1 MALYK
6 LIMNFGYVKYSVMIE
21 AHKHALFW
29 LAYLVVL
36 AGTVFVAAT
45 TGLFGLIWSYD
56 LTFLSTAIFG
66 VWLFTEIVGGV
77 QLVSLSQKITQL
89 KTGQSI
95 LHIDADTLWNKHS
108 FVSFMSE
115 IVVAAGIFGTVIGV
129 ILALMPFFGLSS
141 FDINTI
147 QPHLLKM
154 FSGIAIA
161 FFPTAISI
169 LVKIFLDFHSRL
181 HQNAVIDFLKQQD
194 RAK

>member
-1 MALYK
+1 
-6 LIMNFGYVKYSVMIE
+6 MIE

-36 AGTVFVAAT
+36 AGTVLTAAS
-45 TGLFGLIWSYD
+45 TGLFALIWNYD

-66 VWLFTEIVGGV
+66 IWLFTEIAGGI
-77 QLVSLSQKITQL
+77 QLIGLSRKITAL
-89 KTGQSI
+89 KNGRFISQ
-95 LHIDADTLWNKHS
+95 IDPDTLWNKHS

-129 ILALMPFFGLSS
+129 ILALMPFFGLTS

-181 HQNAVIDFLKQQD
+181 HQNAVIDFLKNQGQV
-194 RAK
+194 R

>member
-1 MALYK
+1 
-6 LIMNFGYVKYSVMIE
+6 MIE

-29 LAYLVVL
+29 LAYTVVL
-36 AGTVFVAAT
+36 AGILVIAAS
-45 TGLFGLIWSYD
+45 TGLLSLIWGYD
-56 LTFLSTAIFG
+56 LTYLSTVIFG
-66 VWLFTEIVGGV
+66 VWLFTEIVGGI

-89 KTGQSI
+89 KKG
-95 LHIDADTLWNKHS
+95 HYMDPIDTETLWNRHS

-129 ILALMPFFGLSS
+129 ILSLMPFFGLNN
-141 FDINTI
+141 FDINTV

-169 LVKIFLDFHSRL
+169 LLKIFLDFHSRL
-181 HQNAVIDFLKQQD
+181 HQNAVIDFLKHQEQQ
-194 RAK
+194 K